1 MTAPGRASSA
11 PTGVARFAAP
21 YLSILKLVWP
31 LALGMINNAVM
42 QFVDRAYLAR
52 DSMAALEAVL
62 PAGVLAWIFMGFLQA
77 VVGYS
82 GVFVAQYHGAGDRA
96 MCRACYRAALGIAGV
111 AGLLM
116 LPLVPAGGWILS
128 VTAPSPGICALER
141 SYYEIIAVG
150 GVFVYVQM
158 AASSYFT
165 GCGRTRIIFW
175 VNLAGNLLNIALDP
189 LLIFG
194 WCGVPRLGIVGAAC
208 ATVFSAA
215 LQAAVLALAARR
227 LAPAERAARSPNL
240 VRRILR
246 FGVPAGFYEV
256 LNMTSFTIFVFVTG
270 GVGDV
275 ELAASNACFSVNY
288 LLFAPM
294 MGFALGAQTLV
305 GQARGRGDD
314 RGANAAFWRTLA
326 LALGFVAVAGGVAL
340 ILRRPLLSLFSPAD
354 VALSAE
360 FHALGSTLLCL
371 MSAWMLFDAAD
382 VVVSGALKG
391 AGDTKFVMW
400 WMFACSFFLWLP
412 LVFVV
417 RRLHNTMPALW
428 STMVL
433 YVVVICIGSLARWC
447 RGRWRGIALV

>member
-1 MTAPGRASSA
+1 MTS
-11 PTGVARFAAP
+11 

-82 GVFVAQYHGAGDRA
+82 GVFVAQYHGAGDKA

-116 LPLVPAGGWILS
+116 LPLLPAGRWILS
-128 VTAPSPGICALER
+128 ATAPSPELFALER
-141 SYYEIIAVG
+141 SYYDVIAGG

-165 GCGRTRIIFW
+165 GRGLTRIVFW

-189 LLIFG
+189 FLIFG
-194 WCGVPRLGIVGAAC
+194 WCGVPRLGIVGAAT
-208 ATVFSAA
+208 ATVFAVA
-215 LQAAVLALAARR
+215 VQAVVLVVAARR
-227 LAPAERAARSPNL
+227 HAPAERVACSRDL
-240 VRRILR
+240 VWRILR
-246 FGVPAGFYEV
+246 FGIPSGLYEI
-256 LNMTSFTIFVFVTG
+256 LNMTAFAVFVFVTG

-275 ELAASNACFSVNY
+275 ALAASNACFSVNY

-314 RGANAAFWRTLA
+314 GAANAAFWRTLA
-326 LALGFVAVAGGVAL
+326 LALGFVAVVGGL
-340 ILRRPLLSLFSPAD
+340 TLLLRRPILSLFAPAD

-360 FHALGSTLLCL
+360 FHALGTTLLFL

-400 WMFACSFFLWLP
+400 WMFACSFVLWLP

-417 RRLHNTMPALW
+417 RRQHNTMPALW

-433 YVVVICIGSLARWC
+433 YVVVICIGSLVRWC
-447 RGRWRGIALV
+447 RGRWKGIALV